1 MAMMD
6 VNQSLIDNSFNLI
19 TSSDFSGL
27 PDDLKKSMTDLS
39 GLNIS
44 AKYLSSDANYNKEE
58 IYSRGKE
65 LYNLTAKNI
74 DTILSHI
81 DPGGKLLPNVRDW
94 VGTGIASN
102 YPEVYKAYEMGLFK
116 GGYRPG
122 ESEAHMIGGF
132 DSEGNQSYQGYI
144 GGKGQDG
151 LFVYKND
158 LGNWTFDIDKYKAV
172 AGNWGKIDAD
182 EAVIKYLSQNIL
194 MAKKLQDASPLD
206 IGYLHSMDTDAFQ
219 TALYTSG

>member
-1 MAMMD
+1 
-6 VNQSLIDNSFNLI
+6 
-19 TSSDFSGL
+19 
-27 PDDLKKSMTDLS
+27 MTDLS

-44 AKYLSSDANYNKEE
+44 TNYLSKDAGYNKEE

-74 DTILSHI
+74 DKIFSYLANDI
-81 DPGGKLLPNVRDW
+81 NPIGPNIRDYFDLGPG
-94 VGTGIASN
+94 SN

-116 GGYRPG
+116 GNYRPG

-132 DSEGNQSYQGYI
+132 DSEGRQTYQGYI

-158 LGNWTFDIDKYKAV
+158 LGNWTFDIDKYDAISRR
-172 AGNWGKIDAD
+172 NWGIAGKDAN

-194 MAKKLQDASPLD
+194 LAKNYKML
-206 IGYLHSMDTDAFQ
+206 LH
-219 TALYTSG
+219 